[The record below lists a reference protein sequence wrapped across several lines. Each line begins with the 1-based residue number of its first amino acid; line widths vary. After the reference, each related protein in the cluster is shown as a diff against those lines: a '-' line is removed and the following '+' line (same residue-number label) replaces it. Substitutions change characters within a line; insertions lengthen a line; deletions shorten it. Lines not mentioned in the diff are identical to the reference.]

1 MSIPHMVMSS
11 VCVCVAKATGN
22 EPSDGRAPGRISN
35 DGKVPLSGR
44 ADRTILSGRLKTSG
58 NYVQTATKY

>member
-11 VCVCVAKATGN
+11 VCVCVCSKSNWKRTKRR
-22 EPSDGRAPGRISN
+22 PPGRISN

-44 ADRTILSGRLKTSG
+44 PDRTILSGRLKTSG
-58 NYVQTATKY
+58 NHVQTATKY